1 MSEIQLEHRSVIKFL
16 WREGNEPKN
25 IQQRMII
32 VYQEDA
38 PSSFTIKFWCKQ
50 FRRGRESIQGDPRCG
65 RPLEARTNENIK
77 KVEVLVSVNRRI
89 EFQ

>member
-1 MSEIQLEHRSVIKFL
+1 MSENSAEHRSVIKFL

-38 PSSFTIKFWCKQ
+38 PSYFTIKFWSKQ
-50 FRRGRESIQGDPRCG
+50 FRRSRESIQGDPRCG
-65 RPLEARTNENIK
+65 RPVEARTNENIK

-89 EFQ
+89 EF